1 MSVCLNSSEWLGR
14 SDMIEVCSQSPKDSK
29 KSKATEMLQIVNL
42 LSSVNEP
49 QFCLFAGVVW
59 S

>member
-1 MSVCLNSSEWLGR
+1 
-14 SDMIEVCSQSPKDSK
+14 MIEVRSHSPKTSK
-29 KSKATEMLQIVNL
+29 KSKATETLQIVNL

-49 QFCLFAGVVW
+49 NFVFAGVVW